1 LRTQA
6 AKGTLS
12 PVEALTELQARAA
25 TGDLE
30 AVQYAGDIEAL
41 AESLRLD
48 GLIYPLKVEALT
60 LSNGRAGGRILDGE
74 RRYWASVWC
83 SMQSAE
89 AGFAHATID
98 VLVLHHER
106 DGAALERLQWAA
118 NTQRRD
124 MPVMILAE
132 AASRVHAELAV
143 ALKVN
148 RVDTFARYGLVNIK
162 NGRERMLLVKVT
174 AMEMQRRTG
183 KVIGERM
190 LYRLLMFVNRI
201 TAEAR
206 RLAIA
211 ANLDYRALETVAA
224 AEPAAQASIIRSML
238 MGDEAESTQKHRAA
252 SAPGIAHA
260 MQQFLTMGQVAQTGG
275 RTWSALCHADAEIQK
290 AYLLA
295 ARDALAALTRH
306 VHEVERLVNKFP

>member
-1 LRTQA
+1 
-6 AKGTLS
+6 
-12 PVEALTELQARAA
+12 
-25 TGDLE
+25 
-30 AVQYAGDIEAL
+30 
-41 AESLRLD
+41 
-48 GLIYPLKVEALT
+48 
-60 LSNGRAGGRILDGE
+60 
-74 RRYWASVWC
+74 
-83 SMQSAE
+83 
-89 AGFAHATID
+89 
-98 VLVLHHER
+98 
-106 DGAALERLQWAA
+106 
-118 NTQRRD
+118 
-124 MPVMILAE
+124 
-132 AASRVHAELAV
+132 
-143 ALKVN
+143 
-148 RVDTFARYGLVNIK
+148 
-162 NGRERMLLVKVT
+162 MLLVKVT